1 MLDEDLYNLST
12 QDRYTPPE
20 TATAS
25 NYSVN
30 NSGTNGILR
39 PPKSNRVQPETAVPL
54 KLKLE
59 KVEELEKFMS
69 NYEKSLIPASLPL
82 YFYIAYQFIQKKT
95 DLKEVG
101 DSIYRKSKNNRK
113 LVAKL

>member
-1 MLDEDLYNLST
+1 LLDEDLYNQSS
-12 QDRYTPPE
+12 QDRYAPPE
-20 TATAS
+20 IATAS

-59 KVEELEKFMS
+59 IQEK
-69 NYEKSLIPASLPL
+69 N
-82 YFYIAYQFIQKKT
+82 

>member
-1 MLDEDLYNLST
+1 
-12 QDRYTPPE
+12 
-20 TATAS
+20 
-25 NYSVN
+25 
-30 NSGTNGILR
+30 
-39 PPKSNRVQPETAVPL
+39 VPL